1 MDDLDRAF
9 GGVYRVKPIGFMNII
24 FSPLVLIGSLPNKC
38 LGLGTAKQN
47 RRVCMAFHLEWLV
60 YKISMPRI
68 SHKSEQIQ
76 PIQLEGPS
84 FCSTNFGS
92 VPLVVAITSNTC
104 QNAPKLLT
112 KISPYDNLSLIHSL
126 ILLFGGSIRWEFEK
140 HRLIHYPFSTKLINH
155 HVLGLARPWSSS
167 DLVTRGGN
175 AAIIVRKSSDI

>member
-68 SHKSEQIQ
+68 SRKSEQIQ
-76 PIQLEGPS
+76 PS
-84 FCSTNFGS
+84 SWKVHHS
-92 VPLVVAITSNTC
+92 VQPTLAVF
-104 QNAPKLLT
+104 LLLL
-112 KISPYDNLSLIHSL
+112 LSLQTPAKTHQN
-126 ILLFGGSIRWEFEK
+126 F
-140 HRLIHYPFSTKLINH
+140 
-155 HVLGLARPWSSS
+155 
-167 DLVTRGGN
+167 
-175 AAIIVRKSSDI
+175 